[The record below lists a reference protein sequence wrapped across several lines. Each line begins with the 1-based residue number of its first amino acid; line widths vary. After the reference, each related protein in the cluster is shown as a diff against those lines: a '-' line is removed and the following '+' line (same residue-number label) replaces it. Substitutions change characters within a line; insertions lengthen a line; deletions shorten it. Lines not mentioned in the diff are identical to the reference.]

1 MAGILRRGIRPRPT
15 LQLNAEC
22 MKIIL
27 KGLADSGQHWLVLLA
42 AKELEHDFG
51 VPLSA
56 EEHKI
61 VNQSKEFQTQRMSSN
76 IDG

>member
-1 MAGILRRGIRPRPT
+1 
-15 LQLNAEC
+15 

-27 KGLADSGQHWLVLLA
+27 KGLADCGQHWLVLLA

-51 VPLSA
+51 VLLS
-56 EEHKI
+56 EEEQNV
-61 VNQSKEFQTQRMSSN
+61 VNQSKEFEMQRISSSS

>member
-1 MAGILRRGIRPRPT
+1 
-15 LQLNAEC
+15 

-51 VPLSA
+51 VLLS
-56 EEHKI
+56 EEEQTI
-61 VNQSKEFQTQRMSSN
+61 VNQSKEFEMHRMESS